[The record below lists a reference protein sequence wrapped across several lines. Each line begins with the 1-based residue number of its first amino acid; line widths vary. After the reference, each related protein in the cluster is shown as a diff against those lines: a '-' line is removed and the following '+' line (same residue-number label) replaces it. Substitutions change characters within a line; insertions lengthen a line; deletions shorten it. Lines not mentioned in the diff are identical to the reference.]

1 MHRVIDIFVYNIMRK
16 RRTMYNLSETI
27 VFFLALTN
35 PRDRVQLEDISK
47 KKIMKEAH
55 FKSYP
60 NGTKVR

>member
-1 MHRVIDIFVYNIMRK
+1 
-16 RRTMYNLSETI
+16 MYNLSETI

>member
-1 MHRVIDIFVYNIMRK
+1 
-16 RRTMYNLSETI
+16 MYNLSETI

-47 KKIMKEAH
+47 KKKIMKEAH

-60 NGTKVR
+60 NETKVR